1 MMATLASLLAKA
13 PLVAIL
19 RGIRPAEIPEIAA
32 ALIETGF
39 RILEVPL
46 NSPEPLESIARLAR
60 GHGGEALVGAGTV
73 RRVGEVEAVHAAGGR
88 LIVMPHADAAVVR
101 RAKELGMLAIP
112 GFLTPSEA
120 FAMIDAGADGL
131 KLFPAEAA
139 SPAVLRSLRAVLPT
153 EMPILPVG
161 GIDAGSIP
169 AWLQA
174 GADGFGIGSALYKP
188 GVDAAEVRLR
198 GRKLMQALPGSAGA
212 AAGWP
217 LASVK
222 RRRPPPAPP
231 RPRSTSRTS

>member
-1 MMATLASLLAKA
+1 MATLASLLAKA

-19 RGIRPAEIPEIAA
+19 RGIRPAEIADIAA

-46 NSPEPLESIARLAR
+46 NSPEPLESIARLVR
-60 GHGGEALVGAGTV
+60 NHGGEALVGAGTV
-73 RRVGEVEAVHAAGGR
+73 RRVSEVEAVHAAGGR

-112 GFLTPSEA
+112 GFLTPTEA

-139 SPAVLRSLRAVLPT
+139 SPAVLRSLRAVLPK
-153 EMPILPVG
+153 EIPILPVG

-188 GVDAAEVRLR
+188 GVDAAEIKLR
-198 GRKLMQALPGSAGA
+198 GRKLMQVLPGKSGG
-212 AAGWP
+212 AGWP

>member
-19 RGIRPAEIPEIAA
+19 RGIRPAEIPGIAA

-73 RRVGEVEAVHAAGGR
+73 RRVSEVEAVHAAGGR
-88 LIVMPHADAAVVR
+88 LIVMPHADGAVVR

-139 SPAVLRSLRAVLPT
+139 SPAVLRSLRAVLPK
-153 EMPILPVG
+153 EIPILPVG

-188 GVDAAEVRLR
+188 GVDAAEIALR
-198 GRKLMQALPGSAGA
+198 GRKLMQALPGNAGA
-212 AAGWP
+212 AGGWP

-222 RRRPPPAPP
+222 RRRPPPSPP

>member
-1 MMATLASLLAKA
+1 MATLASLLAKA

-19 RGIRPAEIPEIAA
+19 RGIRPQEIPDIAA

-46 NSPEPLESIARLAR
+46 NSPEPLESIARLVR
-60 GHGGEALVGAGTV
+60 GHGSEALVGAGTV
-73 RRVGEVEAVHAAGGR
+73 RRVSEVEAVHAAGGR

-131 KLFPAEAA
+131 KLFPAEAV
-139 SPAVLRSLRAVLPT
+139 SPAVLRSLRAVLPK

-198 GRKLMQALPGSAGA
+198 GRKLMQALPGNTAG
-212 AAGWP
+212 AGWP